1 MRAMICRAH
10 GGPETLEPGELPD
23 PEPAPGEVLIRVQAC
38 GINFPDLLI
47 VAGKYQIQPPLP
59 FAPGAEVA
67 GVIERVGEGVGGLAP
82 GQRVL
87 AYCGHG
93 GLAEL
98 VAVPSS
104 RVLPIPDAMP
114 VEEAAA
120 FLVTYG
126 TAGYALRNRARLQQ
140 GETLLVLGAAG
151 GVGLAAV
158 QLGKWLGARVIAVA
172 SDAAKREFAAA
183 NGADDAIGY
192 ANLRDDIKALTKG
205 RGVDVVLDP
214 VGGEHLEPALR
225 STAWNGR
232 VLIAGFA
239 SGSIPRIAMNLPLLK
254 GLSIVGVFWG
264 EFTRR
269 EPEAAGE
276 LHRKLLDAWTS
287 GAAHVRIAERYPLER
302 APEALARMA
311 SRRVMGKLVVVLA
324 EQMEVAEKVMR
335 KRRRVLRKLAE

>member
-1 MRAMICRAH
+1 VRALICRAH
-10 GGPETLEPGELPD
+10 GGPESLEIGGLPD
-23 PEPAPGEVLIRVQAC
+23 PEPAHGEVVVRVQAC
-38 GINFPDLLI
+38 GINFPDLLT

-67 GVIERVGEGVGGLAP
+67 GVIERAGEGVGGLTP

-114 VEEAAA
+114 VDEAAA
-120 FLVTYG
+120 FLIAYG
-126 TAGYALRNRARLQQ
+126 TAWYALRNRGQLQR

-158 QLGKWLGARVIAVA
+158 QLGEWAGARVIAVA
-172 SDAAKREFAAA
+172 SDAGKREFAAQ
-183 NGADDAIGY
+183 NGASDVIGY
-192 ANLRDDIKALTKG
+192 SNLRDDIRSLTSG
-205 RGVDVVLDP
+205 RGIDVVLDP

-232 VLIAGFA
+232 VLIVGFA
-239 SGSIPRIAMNLPLLK
+239 SGVVPRIAMNLPLLK
-254 GLSIVGVFWG
+254 GISIVGVFWG

-269 EPEAAGE
+269 EPEAAAK
-276 LHRKLLDAWTS
+276 LHRELLDAWVS
-287 GAAHVRIAERYPLER
+287 GGVAVRIAERYELER
-302 APEALARMA
+302 ASEALARMA
-311 SRRVMGKLVVVLA
+311 SRRVMGKLVVVL
-324 EQMEVAEKVMR
+324 
-335 KRRRVLRKLAE
+335 

>member
-10 GGPETLEPGELPD
+10 GGPESLEIGELPD
-23 PEPAPGEVLIRVQAC
+23 PEPAQGEVVVRVQAC

-67 GVIERVGEGVGGLAP
+67 GVIERVGEGVSGLTP

-114 VEEAAA
+114 VDEAAA

-126 TAGYALRNRARLQQ
+126 TAGYALRNRGQLQR

-158 QLGKWLGARVIAVA
+158 QLGKWAGARVIAVA
-172 SDAAKREFAAA
+172 SDAGKRQFAAA
-183 NGADDAIGY
+183 NGASDVIGY
-192 ANLRDDIKALTKG
+192 ANLRDDIRSLTNG
-205 RGVDVVLDP
+205 RGIDVVLDP

-232 VLIAGFA
+232 VLIVGFA
-239 SGSIPRIAMNLPLLK
+239 SGVIPRIAMNLPLLK
-254 GLSIVGVFWG
+254 GISIAGVFWG

-269 EPEAAGE
+269 EPEAAAK
-276 LHRKLLDAWTS
+276 LHRELLDAWAS
-287 GAAHVRIAERYPLER
+287 GGVAVRIAERYELAR

-311 SRRVMGKLVVVLA
+311 SRGVMGKLVVVL
-324 EQMEVAEKVMR
+324 
-335 KRRRVLRKLAE
+335 